1 MPVLTDDLVAAER
14 FTQSAQPVLVTGDGL
29 LLRPWTADDAPAVF
43 EAYGD
48 PSIQRWHVR
57 SANSVAEVCDWI
69 ERWAGTWRAGVG
81 AHWAVVDAD
90 SERLVGRA
98 ALKDLEL
105 AGGQAEVAYW
115 TAPAARGRAVTPR
128 AVAALTTWA
137 FDVGFHRLQLS
148 HSVANQPSCRV
159 AAKLGY
165 ALEGT
170 MRSAGL
176 HADGWHDMHLHA
188 RIADGYPA
196 GMSGPE
202 KDRTTAET
210 QQDEADFAEEHAKAT
225 YADEHPKGAELE
237 TDESTPDGHGGMDL

>member
-1 MPVLTDDLVAAER
+1 MPLLTDGLVAAER
-14 FTQSAQPVLVTGDGL
+14 FTRSAQPVLATGDGL
-29 LLRPWTADDAPAVF
+29 VLRPWTAEDAPAVL
-43 EAYGD
+43 EVYTD

-57 SANSVAEVCDWI
+57 SADSVAEARDWI

-81 AHWAVVDAD
+81 AHWAVTEVA
-90 SERLVGRA
+90 SGRLVGRA
-98 ALKDLEL
+98 ALKDFEL
-105 AGGQAEVAYW
+105 DNGQAEVAYW
-115 TAPAARGRAVTPR
+115 TAPAARGQAVTPR
-128 AVAALTTWA
+128 AVATLTNWA
-137 FDVGFHRLQLS
+137 FEVGFHRIQLS

-188 RIADGYPA
+188 RVADGYPA

-202 KDRTTAET
+202 QDRTTAEI
-210 QQDEADFAEEHAKAT
+210 QQQEPDFAAEHAKPT
-225 YADEHPKGAELE
+225 HADEHPKGADLE
-237 TDESTPDGHGGMDL
+237 TDESTPDGHGGMDI